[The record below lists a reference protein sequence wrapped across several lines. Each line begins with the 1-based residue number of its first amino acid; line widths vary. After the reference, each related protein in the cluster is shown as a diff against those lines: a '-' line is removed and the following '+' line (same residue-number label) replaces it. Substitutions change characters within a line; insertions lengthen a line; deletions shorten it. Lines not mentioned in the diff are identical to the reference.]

1 MGVPGGAGSTLMGR
15 NPKPTAL
22 KKLQGNP
29 GKRRLPVAEPTP
41 APALPTCP
49 SHVRGKA
56 RSEWRRISV
65 ELVKLGLLTQVDR
78 AALAAYCSAY
88 GRWIE
93 AEGFIKVEGLTI
105 TTPNGFVIPSPYVGI
120 ANKAIEQMG
129 KFASQFGFT
138 PASRSRI
145 SLPKEA
151 AEDPFEAFVRERLG
165 AGVKA

>member
-1 MGVPGGAGSTLMGR
+1 MGR

-49 SHVRGKA
+49 AHIKGKA
-56 RSEWRRISV
+56 RAEWRRISV
-65 ELVKLGLLTQVDR
+65 ELVKMGLLTHVDR

-88 GRWIE
+88 GRWSE
-93 AEGFIKVEGLTI
+93 AEGFIKTEGLTI

-120 ANKAIEQMG
+120 ANKAIDQMG

>member
-1 MGVPGGAGSTLMGR
+1 MGR

-49 SHVRGKA
+49 THIRGAGRK
-56 RSEWRRISV
+56 EWRRIAS
-65 ELVKLGLLTQVDR
+65 ELFELGLLTNVDR
-78 AALAAYCSAY
+78 AALAAYCAAY
-88 GRWIE
+88 GRWVD
-93 AEGFIKVEGLTI
+93 AEKFIRTEGLTQ
-105 TTPNGFVIPSPYVGI
+105 TTPNGFLIPSAYVGI

-129 KFASQFGFT
+129 KFAAQFGFT

-145 SLPKEA
+145 SLAKDND
-151 AEDPFEAFVRERLG
+151 EDPFEAFVRERLG
-165 AGVKA
+165 ERHKA

>member
-1 MGVPGGAGSTLMGR
+1 MGR

-29 GKRRLPVAEPTP
+29 GKRRLPENEPTP

-49 SHVRGKA
+49 AHVRGKA

-65 ELVKLGLLTQVDR
+65 ELVKLGLLTHVDR

-93 AEGFIKVEGLTI
+93 AEGFIRTDGLTQ
-105 TTPNGFVIPSPYVGI
+105 TTPNGFIIPSPYVGI
-120 ANKAIEQMG
+120 ANKAVEQMG
-129 KFASQFGFT
+129 KFAAQFGFT
-138 PASRSRI
+138 PASRARI
-145 SLPKEA
+145 SVPKDDD
-151 AEDPFEAFVRERLG
+151 EDPFEAFVRERLG
-165 AGVKA
+165 KGAKA